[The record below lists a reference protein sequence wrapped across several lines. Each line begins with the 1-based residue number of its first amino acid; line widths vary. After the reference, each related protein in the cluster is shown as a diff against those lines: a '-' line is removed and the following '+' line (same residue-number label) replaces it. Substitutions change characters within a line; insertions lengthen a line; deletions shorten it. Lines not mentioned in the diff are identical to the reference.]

1 MAVKAAFWLSVLLVT
16 YTYLGYPALLW
27 IRSRY
32 AARPWRRAAITP
44 SISIILAVKNGAP
57 LILRQ
62 AEHLL
67 NIDYPSRLTEVII
80 VSDGSTDGTDE
91 ILNTIRNPRL
101 HVFRQNSQGKAVAL
115 NLGMRH
121 ARNEILVFVDIRPQL
136 AKGSLRRIV
145 RNFAD
150 PRVGCVAGE
159 LRLVKDDH
167 DIRVA
172 AVGDLYWRY
181 ERWLRKCESAFDSPC
196 GVYGGYY
203 AVRKDLAVE
212 FPLGTILDDM
222 FQPLSIRRKGYRSV
236 LDSSAIVWDSWPKTP
251 GGEFERKVRTLAGN
265 MQLIQLAPWLLSY
278 GNPLFWQFVSHK
290 LLRLV
295 VPVALLVSFGSSL
308 ALGHR
313 TFFLLAAIAQAIFYT
328 SAAVG
333 FLVPRNPLKFIT
345 GPASSFSLL
354 NIAAVVGIANF
365 FWYRNEIFKI
375 WIVTRPANVRPAADV
390 ETGNFASKSTPCQ

>member
-1 MAVKAAFWLSVLLVT
+1 MKAAFWLSVLLVT

-32 AARPWRRAAITP
+32 VARPWRRADTRP
-44 SISIILAVKNGAP
+44 SISIVLAVKDGAP
-57 LILRQ
+57 LILEQ

-67 NIDYPSRLTEVII
+67 SIDYPSRLTEVII

-91 ILNTIRNPRL
+91 ILNSIRNPRL
-101 HVFRQNSQGKAVAL
+101 HVFHQNSQGKAVAL

-121 ARNEILVFVDIRPQL
+121 ARNEILVFVDVRPRL
-136 AKGSLRRIV
+136 AKGSLRHLV
-145 RNFAD
+145 CNFAD
-150 PRVGCVAGE
+150 PSVGCVAGE

-167 DIRVA
+167 DSGVA

-181 ERWLRKCESAFDSPC
+181 EQWLRKCEAAFDSPC

-203 AVRKDLAVE
+203 AVRKELAVK

-236 LDSSAIVWDSWPKTP
+236 LDSSAIVWDRWPRTP
-251 GGEFERKVRTLAGN
+251 AGEFERKVRTLAGN
-265 MQLIQLAPWLLSY
+265 LQLLQLAPWLLSY
-278 GNPLFWQFVSHK
+278 RNPILWQFVSHK

-295 VPVALLVSFGSSL
+295 VPFALLVSLGCSL

-313 TFFLLAAIAQAIFYT
+313 AFFLAAAIAQVLFYA
-328 SAAVG
+328 SAALG
-333 FLVPRNPLKFIT
+333 LLLPRNPLKTIT
-345 GPASSFSLL
+345 GPASSFCLL
-354 NIAAVVGIANF
+354 NIAAIVGIAKF
-365 FWYRNEIFKI
+365 CWYRNEIFKI
-375 WIVTRPANVRPAADV
+375 WTVTRPVNVRPAAEI
-390 ETGNFASKSTPCQ
+390 ETGNFGSKSTF